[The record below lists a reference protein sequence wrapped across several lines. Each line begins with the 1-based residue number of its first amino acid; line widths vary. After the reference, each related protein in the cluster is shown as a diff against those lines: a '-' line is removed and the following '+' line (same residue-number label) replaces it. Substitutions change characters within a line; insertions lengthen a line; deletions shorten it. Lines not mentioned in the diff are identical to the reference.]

1 MLKDYLKAG
10 FPALCVLTQEPHR
23 AEQVLP
29 CEGWKFFAWDCLK
42 GIREAES
49 QRIIEEIRDP
59 VEAINWLG
67 NFQDTVLMA
76 HNLHLFL
83 EAPEVIQSLQNGI
96 PRWKATGSALVM
108 ISPVIQMRPE
118 VETFFHIL
126 DLELPNDEEL
136 FTLQIEMGKNLNI
149 KPNRKAALAAKGL
162 TEYEC
167 ETAYAYSL
175 VTKGY
180 FSTRVISTA
189 KSQMIRKSGV
199 LEFWS
204 PTDIQEVG
212 GLQNLKNFIQNRAR
226 AFNSGNENLIPPKG
240 ILLVG
245 IPGTGKSL
253 TAKATASIMGW
264 PLIRFDVSAV
274 KNSLVGESER
284 RMRLA
289 VKTIQAFGNCICWID
304 EIDKGFSGSKASG
317 ETDAG
322 TTASLFGTFLT
333 FMAENTSPV
342 LVMATANNISALPA
356 EFIRAGRFD
365 ACFFVDLPGL
375 KERREIIAIMNKQY
389 RSHIPMGYA
398 EKLNGYTGAEIEQLA
413 KDSLYDGLEEA
424 FKSMIPLSRTMRE
437 EINSL
442 REWAKTRARL
452 ANTPDE
458 EPEEQRKI
466 RPLKKNQVKEEKS
479 NEPHSLRGGEDVS
492 RVPD

>member
-1 MLKDYLKAG
+1 MI
-10 FPALCVLTQEPHR
+10 Q
-23 AEQVLP
+23 
-29 CEGWKFFAWDCLK
+29 
-42 GIREAES
+42 
-49 QRIIEEIRDP
+49 
-59 VEAINWLG
+59 AI
-67 NFQDTVLMA
+67 
-76 HNLHLFL
+76 
-83 EAPEVIQSLQNGI
+83 QNGV
-96 PRWKATGSALVM
+96 PKWKATGSALVM

-126 DLELPNDEEL
+126 DLELPNEEEL

-162 TEYEC
+162 TEYET

-199 LEFWS
+199 LEFWN
-204 PTDIQEVG
+204 PTDIQGVG
-212 GLQNLKNFIQNRAR
+212 GLQNLKSFIQNRAR
-226 AFNSGNENLIPPKG
+226 AFDSDNDNLIPPKG

-289 VKTIQAFGNCICWID
+289 VKTIQAFGNCVCWID
-304 EIDKGFSGSKASG
+304 EIDKSFSGSKSSG

-333 FMAENTSPV
+333 FMSENTSPV
-342 LVMATANNISALPA
+342 LVMATVNNISALPP
-356 EFIRAGRFD
+356 EFLRAGRFD
-365 ACFFVDLPGL
+365 AVFFVDLPGL
-375 KERREIIAIMNKQY
+375 KERREIIAIMNRKY
-389 RSHIPMGYA
+389 RSSIPLGYA

-413 KDSLYDGLEEA
+413 KDSLYDGLEES
-424 FKSMIPLSRTMRE
+424 FKALIPLSRTMRE
-437 EINSL
+437 EINAL
-442 REWAKTRARL
+442 REWAKTRARI
-452 ANTPDE
+452 ANTPDDK
-458 EPEEQRKI
+458 PEEQRRI
-466 RPLKKNQVKEEKS
+466 RPLKKNPPKEEVK
-479 NEPHSLRGGEDVS
+479 H
-492 RVPD
+492 